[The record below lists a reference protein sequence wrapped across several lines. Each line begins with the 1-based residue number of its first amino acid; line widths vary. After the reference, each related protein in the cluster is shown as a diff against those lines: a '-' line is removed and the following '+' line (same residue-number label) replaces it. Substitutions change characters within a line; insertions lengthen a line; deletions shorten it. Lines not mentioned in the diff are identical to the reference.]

1 MVDPEQRR
9 LKRNNMQIHN
19 LKPTHK
25 FKKSQ
30 QVGRGGR
37 RGKTS
42 GKGTKGQNARAGRK
56 KRPELRDLIKKIPKL
71 RGRGVNI
78 NKPMTDA
85 KLAVNLSS
93 IEQAFKSGDTISPET
108 LVKNGLVEVRNGR
121 IPSVKILGEGE
132 LTKKLSFSKVAV
144 SASAKSAI
152 EKAGGK
158 VF

>member
-1 MVDPEQRR
+1 
-9 LKRNNMQIHN
+9 MQMHALNPIN
-19 LKPTHK
+19 K

-56 KRPELRDLIKKIPKL
+56 KRPELRDLIKKLPKL

-85 KLAVNLSS
+85 RTVVNLSS
-93 IEQAFKSGDTISPET
+93 IEIAFSAGDTVSPET
-108 LVKNGLVEVRNGR
+108 LLKNGLIEMKNGK
-121 IPSVKILGEGE
+121 IPVIKVLGDGE
-132 LTKKLSFSKVAV
+132 LTKKVTLSGVIVSK
-144 SASAKSAI
+144 SAKEKI

-158 VF
+158 AA

>member
-1 MVDPEQRR
+1 MHNFKPVHKN
-9 LKRNNMQIHN
+9 KR
-19 LKPTHK
+19 
-25 FKKSQ
+25 SQ

-78 NKPMTDA
+78 NRPMTDA
-85 KLAVNLSS
+85 KLVINLSS
-93 IEQAFKSGDTISPET
+93 IEQAFKAGDTVSPET
-108 LVKNGLVEVRNGR
+108 LLKNGLIEMKNGK
-121 IPSVKILGEGE
+121 IPSIKILGDGE

-144 SASAKSAI
+144 SASAKI
-152 EKAGGK
+152 KIDKAGGK
-158 VF
+158 A

>member
-1 MVDPEQRR
+1 
-9 LKRNNMQIHN
+9 MQMHN
-19 LKPTHK
+19 FKPVHK
-25 FKKSQ
+25 NKKSQ

-78 NKPMTDA
+78 NRPMMDA
-85 KLAVNLSS
+85 KIAVNLSS
-93 IEQAFKSGDTISPET
+93 IEEAFKTGDMVSPET
-108 LVKNGLVEVRNGR
+108 LLKNGLVEMKNGK
-121 IPSVKILGEGE
+121 IGAIKILGDGE
-132 LTKKLSFSKVAV
+132 LTKKFTFSKVTV
-144 SASAKSAI
+144 SASAKAKI

-158 VF
+158 A

>member
-1 MVDPEQRR
+1 
-9 LKRNNMQIHN
+9 MQFHN
-19 LKPTHK
+19 LQPTHK
-25 FKKSQ
+25 FKKAQ

-78 NKPMTDA
+78 NRPMTDSA
-85 KLAVNLSS
+85 YVINLEV
-93 IEQAFKSGDTISPET
+93 IEEAFLTGETVSPQT
-108 LVKNGLVEVRNGR
+108 LLKKGMIEMKNGKLPA
-121 IPSVKILGEGE
+121 IKILGDGE
-132 LTKKLSFSKVAV
+132 LTKKISFTGIAV
-144 SASAKSAI
+144 SGSAKAKI

-158 VF
+158 II

>member
-1 MVDPEQRR
+1 
-9 LKRNNMQIHN
+9 MQFHN
-19 LKPTHK
+19 IQPTHENK
-25 FKKSQ
+25 RSQ

-78 NKPMTDA
+78 NTPMTDTPF
-85 KLAVNLSS
+85 VINLEV
-93 IEQAFKSGDTISPET
+93 IEEAFLTGETVSPET
-108 LVKNGLVEVRNGR
+108 LLKRGMVDMKNGQ
-121 IPSVKILGEGE
+121 IPAIKILGDGE
-132 LTKKLSFSKVAV
+132 LTKKLNFSKVAV
-144 SASAKSAI
+144 SASAKVKI

-158 VF
+158 IM

>member
-1 MVDPEQRR
+1 MQMHNFKPVHKN
-9 LKRNNMQIHN
+9 KR
-19 LKPTHK
+19 
-25 FKKSQ
+25 SQ

-78 NKPMTDA
+78 NRPMTDA
-85 KLAVNLSS
+85 KIAVNLSS
-93 IEQAFKSGDTISPET
+93 IEAAFSAGDVVSPET
-108 LVKNGLVEVRNGR
+108 LLKNGLIEVRNGK
-121 IPSVKILGEGE
+121 ITAIKILGEGE
-132 LTKKLSFSKVAV
+132 LTKKLTFSKVNV
-144 SASAKSAI
+144 SARAKVKI

-158 VF
+158 AA

>member
-1 MVDPEQRR
+1 MQMHNFKPVHKN
-9 LKRNNMQIHN
+9 KR
-19 LKPTHK
+19 
-25 FKKSQ
+25 SQ

-85 KLAVNLSS
+85 LFVINLEL
-93 IEQAFKSGDTISPET
+93 IEQAFKAGDIVSPES
-108 LVKNGLVEVRNGR
+108 LLKNGMVEKRNGK
-121 IPSVKILGEGE
+121 IPAIKILGDGE
-132 LTKKLSFSKVAV
+132 LTKKLNFSKVNV
-144 SASAKSAI
+144 STSAKTKI
-152 EKAGGK
+152 EKVGGK
-158 VF
+158 IT

>member
-1 MVDPEQRR
+1 MQMHNFKPVHKN
-9 LKRNNMQIHN
+9 KR
-19 LKPTHK
+19 
-25 FKKSQ
+25 SQ

-78 NKPMTDA
+78 NTPMTDTPF
-85 KLAVNLSS
+85 VINLDV
-93 IEQAFKSGDTISPET
+93 IEEAFSAGDTVSPEI
-108 LVKNGLVEVRNGR
+108 LLKKGMVDMKNGK
-121 IPSVKILGEGE
+121 IPAIKILGDGE
-132 LTKKLSFSKVAV
+132 LTKKISFSKVTV
-144 SASAKSAI
+144 SSSAKAKI

-158 VF
+158 IS

>member
-1 MVDPEQRR
+1 
-9 LKRNNMQIHN
+9 MQLHN
-19 LKPTHK
+19 LQPTHK

-78 NKPMTDA
+78 NRPMTDA
-85 KLAVNLSS
+85 KLVANLSS
-93 IEQAFKSGDTISPET
+93 IEAAFSTGDVVSPET
-108 LVKNGLVEVRNGR
+108 LLKNGLIEVRNGK
-121 IPSVKILGEGE
+121 ITAIKILGDGE
-132 LTKKLSFSKVAV
+132 LTKKIIFKGVAV
-144 SASAKSAI
+144 SASAKTKI

-158 VF
+158 II

>member
-1 MVDPEQRR
+1 
-9 LKRNNMQIHN
+9 MQIHTLN
-19 LKPTHK
+19 PIHK

-78 NKPMTDA
+78 NRPMTDA
-85 KLAVNLSS
+85 KIAVNLSS
-93 IEQAFKSGDTISPET
+93 IEEAFKTGDMVSPET
-108 LVKNGLVEVRNGR
+108 LLKNGLVEMKNGK
-121 IPSVKILGEGE
+121 IPAVKILGGGE
-132 LTKKLSFSKVAV
+132 LTKKISFSKVTI
-144 SASAKSAI
+144 SASAKAKI

-158 VF
+158 I

>member
-1 MVDPEQRR
+1 MQMHNFKPVHKN
-9 LKRNNMQIHN
+9 KR
-19 LKPTHK
+19 
-25 FKKSQ
+25 SQ

-78 NKPMTDA
+78 NRPMTDA
-85 KLAVNLSS
+85 KIAVNLSS
-93 IEQAFKSGDTISPET
+93 IEEAFKAGDTVSPET
-108 LVKNGLVEVRNGR
+108 LLKNGLIEVRNGK
-121 IPSVKILGEGE
+121 ITAIKILGEGE
-132 LTKKLSFSKVAV
+132 LTKKLTFSKVNV
-144 SASAKSAI
+144 STSAKVKI

-158 VF
+158 AA